1 MKPYYFLMATLL
13 FLGAIFYNCSQQ
25 QNSQAQ
31 LKNDSLVKPT
41 LDYAK
46 YTDSTTY
53 PNGGSELAVLMREMY
68 DDTYL
73 IKKAVLNKE
82 LPPDFRY
89 KFAYLHRATPT
100 DQDTKTEAYPDMAK
114 AFMDNL
120 EALHAEKDTE
130 KRIKKF
136 DIVIQ
141 NCVTCHQGHCPGPI
155 KKIKKLQTSQ

>member
-1 MKPYYFLMATLL
+1 MKPSYFLIAALI
-13 FLGAIFYNCSQQ
+13 FLGAVFHNCTQQ
-25 QNSQAQ
+25 QNSQTE
-31 LKNDSLVKPT
+31 LKKDSLVKPT
-41 LDYAK
+41 LNYAK

-68 DDTYL
+68 DDTDL
-73 IKKAVLNKE
+73 IKKAVINKE
-82 LPPDFRY
+82 LPPDFRQ
-89 KFAYLHRATPT
+89 KFAYLHWANPT
-100 DQDTKTEAYPDMAK
+100 DTDTKTEVYPDMAK

-120 EALHAEKDTE
+120 EALYAEKDTE

-141 NCVTCHQGHCPGPI
+141 NCITCHQSHCPGPI